1 MIKSGRLRSYS
12 NGWKPSQQNHY
23 NHMKYGL
30 TLILFLGCCM
40 SMQAQ
45 QPAHYS
51 LYMFNRLNFN
61 PAYAGLDHSLSFTG
75 FYRNQWAGL
84 EGSPTTQNVNVH
96 MPLYLA
102 SGGVGIQ
109 FENDATG
116 ARKYSAATLSYN
128 YQKFIGESILSIGGS
143 AGWAQRT
150 IDGSLLRT
158 PDGNY
163 QDGGINHEDIGLFNT
178 TEAANVTTFGAG
190 IYFQNKSIEGG
201 LSVQN
206 LSEPAITIENLQLDL
221 IRTYYF
227 TLSGHLELTNSIAL
241 HPSVFVRSDAV
252 QTQMDFSAIFQYND
266 NIFLGAAFRG
276 YNNTSRDAVSILA
289 GLKLSEK
296 ITFGYAYDITISS
309 LNTVQNGTH
318 EIMINYNLNKRIF
331 GGRPPAII
339 YNPRSL

>member
-1 MIKSGRLRSYS
+1 
-12 NGWKPSQQNHY
+12 
-23 NHMKYGL
+23 MKYGF
-30 TLILFLGCCM
+30 TLILLLGGM
-40 SMQAQ
+40 VSLLAQ

-51 LYMFNRLNFN
+51 LYMFNRVNFN
-61 PAYAGLDHSLSFTG
+61 PAYAGLDHSLSLTG
-75 FYRNQWAGL
+75 VYRSQWVGL
-84 EGSPTTQNVNVH
+84 EGNPVTQNVSMH

-102 SGGVGIQ
+102 SGGVGLHL
-109 FENDATG
+109 ENDATG
-116 ARKYSAATLSYN
+116 ARKYTSATLSYN
-128 YQKFIGESILSIGGS
+128 YQKFIGESILSIGAS

-150 IDGSLLRT
+150 IDGSQLRT

-178 TEAANVTTFGAG
+178 VESASVTTFGAG
-190 IYFQNKSIEGG
+190 VYFQNQRIEGG

-206 LSEPAITIENLQLDL
+206 LTEPGITLENLQLL
-221 IRTYYF
+221 LKRTYYL
-227 TLSGHLELTNSIAL
+227 TLTGHFDLTNNIVL

-296 ITFGYAYDITISS
+296 VTLGYAHDITISS
-309 LNTVQNGTH
+309 FNTVQNGTH
-318 EIMINYNLNKRIF
+318 EILINYNLNKRIM

>member
-1 MIKSGRLRSYS
+1 
-12 NGWKPSQQNHY
+12 
-23 NHMKYGL
+23 MKYGF
-30 TLILFLGCCM
+30 TLILFLGFFL
-40 SMQAQ
+40 SLQAQ
-45 QPAHYS
+45 QPAQYS
-51 LYMFNRLNFN
+51 LYMYNRVNFN

-75 FYRNQWAGL
+75 VYRSQWVGL
-84 EGSPTTQNVNVH
+84 EGSPTTQNVSVH

-102 SGGVGIQ
+102 SGGVGLHL
-109 FENDATG
+109 ENDATG
-116 ARKYSAATLSYN
+116 ARKYTSATLSYN

-143 AGWAQRT
+143 AAWAQRS

-178 TEAANVTTFGAG
+178 IETASVTTFGAG
-190 IYFQNKSIEGG
+190 IYFQNERIEGG
-201 LSVQN
+201 ISVQN
-206 LSEPAITIENLQLDL
+206 ITEPEVTLENLQLAL
-221 IRTYYF
+221 NRAYYF
-227 TLSGHLELTNSIAL
+227 TLSGHFDLTNNIAL
-241 HPSVFVRSDAV
+241 HPSVFVRSDVA

-276 YNNTSRDAVSILA
+276 YNNTSNDAVSILA

-296 ITFGYAYDITISS
+296 VTLGYAHDITISS
-309 LNTVQNGTH
+309 FNTVQNGTH
-318 EIMINYNLNKRIF
+318 EIMINYNLNKRIM